1 VIWDPAKTKTISA
14 KTQTSRIDYNVF
26 EGIACTGGPRIT
38 LSGGRIAWQDG
49 ELRAEKG
56 DGQFI
61 ARPPFPA
68 SHVANSTWK
77 EFSAP
82 RPVSRSMPVVP

>member
-1 VIWDPAKTKTISA
+1 L
-14 KTQTSRIDYNVF
+14 SRIDYNVF
-26 EGIACTGGPRIT
+26 EGITCTGVPRLT
-38 LSGGRIAWQDG
+38 LSRGRIAWREG

-68 SHVANSTWK
+68 VHVANSTWK

-82 RPVSRSMPVVP
+82 KPVSRSMPVVP